1 MRPPVGGRVHLKCG
15 ERVRI
20 PLRSGENSVI
30 VCFVRRRA
38 GGAIG
43 PKRGR
48 ARVAQPVTAILS
60 SHDQLAAKA
69 RAFTGDA
76 NEAALLMGRV
86 VGRAFTTFKAEVSDD
101 VVLGAMQR
109 DLDAMIEKLRRARL

>member
-1 MRPPVGGRVHLKCG
+1 MSDFLSELGKTLLSSVTSAAALG
-15 ERVRI
+15 EA
-20 PLRSGENSVI
+20 
-30 VCFVRRRA
+30 F
-38 GGAIG
+38 G

-60 SHDQLAAKA
+60 SHAQLAAKA

-76 NEAALLMGRV
+76 NEAALLVGKV
-86 VGRAFTTFKAEVSDD
+86 VGRAFIKFNAEAADE
-101 VVLGAMQR
+101 VVLHALQR